1 MINTKNI
8 ILYNDNGGNIYNDET
23 IKIYKDY
30 FNREF
35 REINIILLSKGFPGK
50 TSILNRLI
58 DDKFNEQS
66 LGTIDI
72 DYKSLR
78 YECQTDL
85 YKLKIYDIS
94 GGERYRSIL
103 NSYFREFDIFIIV
116 DLSEENT
123 IDKNRIYELNDSF
136 VSKEKLIYFK
146 F

>member
-1 MINTKNI
+1 MLLFNGIYYNINNQQIFKGEDTPQMINSKNI

-66 LGTIDI
+66 LGTIGI
-72 DYKSLR
+72 D
-78 YECQTDL
+78 
-85 YKLKIYDIS
+85 
-94 GGERYRSIL
+94 
-103 NSYFREFDIFIIV
+103 
-116 DLSEENT
+116 
-123 IDKNRIYELNDSF
+123 
-136 VSKEKLIYFK
+136 
-146 F
+146 